1 MRHVCC
7 VVVVLLLCWVLCWCC
22 LSLPGAVEFGLLFQE
37 AKELGGAM
45 ACVAVCIA
53 ITFWTFCMKG
63 FPVRLRRSSL
73 DFWDGPEGEPRRS
86 LVPFGVWVV
95 KGLVEG
101 AVC

>member
-7 VVVVLLLCWVLCWCC
+7 VVVALVLCWCC

-73 DFWDGPEGEPRRS
+73 DFWGSPDPDGEPRRS